1 MDDVNHEQQTKPAHD
16 DPPEAVT
23 PLLLGQVEVFLY
35 AVSKHR
41 LIAST
46 TSRLDATVAREESS
60 LLVKRTL
67 PNLTWDAFDLW
78 GEPWP

>member
-1 MDDVNHEQQTKPAHD
+1 MDDVNHEHQTKPAHD

-46 TSRLDATVAREESS
+46 TSRLDATVAREE
-60 LLVKRTL
+60 TL
-67 PNLTWDAFDLW
+67 ASGKAYPSQLDV
-78 GEPWP
+78 GRI